1 MSSKIIV
8 IPIYKSSPDK
18 NEKMSFIQCIKIL
31 NKHRIC
37 IVSYKDLDLSCYTDL
52 LISAPADFTVKYF
65 DRSFF
70 ENLAGYNKLMLSFEF
85 YHTFKEYD
93 YMLLYQLDAWV
104 FRDELDYWC
113 QKGYDYIGA
122 PWIDMNILL
131 WLKQDIYP
139 KKLYYYHK
147 LFGNG
152 RFISKVGNG
161 GFSLRKVKSIIA
173 SLKRYQ
179 AASLKWK
186 ANEDSF
192 FSHYVK
198 SFSPRFQIASKNEAI
213 MFGFDLYPQ
222 KAFILNNMKLPFGCH
237 AWASKDAP
245 YENNFSFWKDKIS

>member
-1 MSSKIIV
+1 MLS
-8 IPIYKSSPDK
+8 
-18 NEKMSFIQCIKIL
+18 
-31 NKHRIC
+31 
-37 IVSYKDLDLSCYTDL
+37 LDLYQR
-52 LISAPADFTVKYF
+52 FTG
-65 DRSFF
+65 F
-70 ENLAGYNKLMLSFEF
+70 EYI
-85 YHTFKEYD
+85 
-93 YMLLYQLDAWV
+93 LLYQLDAWV
-104 FRDELDYWC
+104 FRDELDFWC
-113 QKGYDYIGA
+113 QKGYDFIGA

-152 RFISKVGNG
+152 RYISKVGNG
-161 GFSLRKVKSIIA
+161 GFSLRKVKSITA

-192 FSHYVK
+192 FSHYVN
-198 SFSPRFQIASKNEAI
+198 SFSPRFHIAPQNEAI
-213 MFGFDLYPQ
+213 MFGFDLYPK

-245 YENNFSFWKDKIS
+245 YENNFSFWEDKILKNELS